1 MLKTKR
7 MFVTLLI
14 SAMFLIGGAFTA
26 LAAAPDGSFD
36 AFEGNT
42 IVGWAWDSSMP
53 NTGVPVSVTIT
64 NKETGEQVKSYH
76 QTAVTYRSDLKENGI
91 GNGNHGFRININWDA
106 LADGTYVVEGT
117 VDGKALSNPKTYVKG
132 ESSQTAAENIS
143 AEENH
148 EHTGLKS
155 LGFFRTTG
163 YCPCRQ
169 CSEGWGRHTS
179 TGTIATSGRTIAVDP
194 RVIPYGSKVMIGG
207 VIYTAEDRGGGVK
220 GNHVDIFF
228 DTHAQT
234 RQHGKQTQE
243 VFLVLG

>member
-53 NTGVPVSVTIT
+53 NTGVPVNVTIT

-91 GNGNHGFRININWDA
+91 GNGNHGFRISINWDA
-106 LADGTYVVEGT
+106 LADGTYYAMPEGCSAT
-117 VDGKALSNPKTYVKG
+117 GDAVNGYRLGKDHQRRNAGDRSLS
-132 ESSQTAAENIS
+132 
-143 AEENH
+143 
-148 EHTGLKS
+148 
-155 LGFFRTTG
+155 
-163 YCPCRQ
+163 
-169 CSEGWGRHTS
+169 
-179 TGTIATSGRTIAVDP
+179 
-194 RVIPYGSKVMIGG
+194 GG
-207 VIYTAEDRGGGVK
+207 
-220 GNHVDIFF
+220 
-228 DTHAQT
+228 
-234 RQHGKQTQE
+234 
-243 VFLVLG
+243 

>member
-91 GNGNHGFRININWDA
+91 GNGNHGFRISINWDA
-106 LADGTYVVEGT
+106 LADGTYVVEGA

-132 ESSQTAAENIS
+132 
-143 AEENH
+143 
-148 EHTGLKS
+148 
-155 LGFFRTTG
+155 F
-163 YCPCRQ
+163 
-169 CSEGWGRHTS
+169 
-179 TGTIATSGRTIAVDP
+179 
-194 RVIPYGSKVMIGG
+194 
-207 VIYTAEDRGGGVK
+207 
-220 GNHVDIFF
+220 
-228 DTHAQT
+228 
-234 RQHGKQTQE
+234 
-243 VFLVLG
+243 VLPKDML

>member
-1 MLKTKR
+1 MEYFIFVAHKPVTDSGKERTDFMLKTKR

-14 SAMFLIGGAFTA
+14 SAIFLIGGAFTA

-91 GNGNHGFRININWDA
+91 GNGNHGFRISINWDA

-132 ESSQTAAENIS
+132 ESSQIAAENIS

-163 YCPCRQ
+163 YPVDYDTARYD
-169 CSEGWGRHTS
+169 EDGK
-179 TGTIATSGRTIAVDP
+179 TIRLIFLKEEINGFRIHITVKKAPFYVE
-194 RVIPYGSKVMIGG
+194 
-207 VIYTAEDRGGGVK
+207 AE
-220 GNHVDIFF
+220 
-228 DTHAQT
+228 
-234 RQHGKQTQE
+234 
-243 VFLVLG
+243 